1 MDVHITDLYGM
12 NPKSTARISQNMVA
26 KIGRNSF
33 HFDTFSIFDY
43 HLPNESEN
51 ALNSRFD
58 GIIASLKDNDTVI
71 IQSPSWISTE
81 WDDKFINHLNLYRNI
96 KKIIFVHDILP
107 LMFESNRYL
116 MKKVINYYN
125 KADLLIVP
133 SKRMYIVLK
142 TQGLQNKKYVVQHM
156 WDHPSQINPFITPK
170 NNKVISFAGDP
181 QKFTFTKKWSDPD
194 VRLQI
199 FADKQDWGQDQN
211 IEFMGWQDDPVL
223 LNTLRTS
230 GGFGLVWGDEPYL
243 MEYMKLDAS
252 YKLSTYL
259 AAGIPIIVSSDTP
272 EAETISKKN
281 LGIVTDNLDEAIQ
294 RVKNMTDEEYQQMAA
309 SVDQFA
315 KLIRGGYFTKRA
327 SAEAVFKVRYE

>member
-1 MDVHITDLYGM
+1 
-12 NPKSTARISQNMVA
+12 
-26 KIGRNSF
+26 
-33 HFDTFSIFDY
+33 
-43 HLPNESEN
+43 
-51 ALNSRFD
+51 
-58 GIIASLKDNDTVI
+58 
-71 IQSPSWISTE
+71 
-81 WDDKFINHLNLYRNI
+81 
-96 KKIIFVHDILP
+96 
-107 LMFESNRYL
+107 
-116 MKKVINYYN
+116 
-125 KADLLIVP
+125 
-133 SKRMYIVLK
+133 MYIVLK